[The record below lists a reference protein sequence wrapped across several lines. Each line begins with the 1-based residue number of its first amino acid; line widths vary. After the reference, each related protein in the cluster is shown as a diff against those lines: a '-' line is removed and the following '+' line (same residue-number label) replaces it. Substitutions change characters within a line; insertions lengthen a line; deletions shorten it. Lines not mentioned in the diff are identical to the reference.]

1 MEGPMIGSMRR
12 AYLAKSGRSSSSMET
27 GADPCGSKPFVR
39 FVTPGDVRDL
49 KNRIDPF
56 VVALD
61 STVAAC
67 KGLPEGVA
75 TSWGAFST
83 KWRGFYN
90 EDESWFHTAAQMDQA
105 EAYECDLLHWQEM
118 IQRANKCAPDA
129 PLITPEDAAGGAGGE
144 QWQGTIKVVAIAGA
158 VVAVALGLRAVMK

>member
-1 MEGPMIGSMRR
+1 MNSMRR
-12 AYLAKSGRSSSSMET
+12 SYLARNSSSMET

-61 STVAAC
+61 ATVAAC
-67 KGLPEGVA
+67 KGLPAGVA
-75 TSWGAFST
+75 TSWADFS
-83 KWRGFYN
+83 KRWRDFFN
-90 EDESWFHTAAQMDQA
+90 EDESWFHTAAQMDQG
-105 EAYECDLLHWQEM
+105 EAYECDLLHWQQT
-118 IQRANKCAPDA
+118 IQANKCATGA
-129 PLITPEDAAGGAGGE
+129 PLITPEDAGGAAGGA
-144 QWQGTIKVVAIAGA
+144 QWAGTIKVVAIAGA